1 MKGSPRRAQALR
13 LLAVIGL
20 AGIGGLELALLLH
33 GIRRPFFL
41 SFIGADFRALYAA
54 AAIAQHE
61 GFHRIYDLNAH
72 EAVQRALLGL
82 GPGDPNFVLIPMV
95 FPAAFVL
102 PVMGLLP
109 LGPVGA
115 WAVWTL
121 LGTLA
126 LGVYLS
132 RWWGSGKGRG
142 MAIALALLS
151 YPVFTNILWG
161 QVGAWLVLCAG
172 ECLRHLH
179 WGRPGWAGIWAAGLL
194 IKPQTL
200 LLVLPALLWEGG
212 WRAVGSWAAAGAGV
226 IGLSALLAGGEGL
239 GRWLGILMGFAAGYP
254 AMVPEVVGAETMM
267 NWRAWGALGERWA
280 PPAWRPGI
288 WAGVGLGMGLTA
300 LAALRPWWGGPR
312 GPAGDPLRWLGLWAA
327 TPVVGWHAHPHTAVL
342 ALPALLAAQ
351 RTGCMPRWLF
361 PFWALAPLAAWI
373 GATLGTSLGILP
385 DLSGLGNLAAART
398 LFLIHLGLA
407 LAIGTRSRKTPS
419 SSGGPLCAG

>member
-1 MKGSPRRAQALR
+1 MKRMKGSLCRAQALR
-13 LLAVIGL
+13 LLAAVGL

-41 SFIGADFRALYAA
+41 SFVGADFRALYAA

-82 GPGDPNFVLIPMV
+82 GPEDPNFVLIPMV

-109 LGPVGA
+109 LGPSGA

-132 RWWGSGKGRG
+132 GWWGLGRGRG
-142 MAIALALLS
+142 MATALALLS

-161 QVGAWLVLCAG
+161 QVGAWLALCVG
-172 ECLRHLH
+172 ECLRHLQR
-179 WGRPGWAGIWAAGLL
+179 GRPGWAGVWAAGLL

-212 WRAVGSWAAAGAGV
+212 WRAVGGWAAAGAGV
-226 IGLSALLAGGEGL
+226 MGLSTLLVGGEGF
-239 GRWLGILMGFAAGYP
+239 GCWLGLLLGFAAGYP
-254 AMVPEVVGAETMM
+254 AMVPEVVGVETMM

-280 PPAWRPGI
+280 PPAWRPWI

-300 LAALRPWWGGPR
+300 LAALRPWWGGL
-312 GPAGDPLRWLGLWAA
+312 DPLRWLGLWAA

-342 ALPALLAAQ
+342 ALPPLMAAQ
-351 RTGCMPRWLF
+351 RTGRLPRWFL
-361 PFWALAPLAAWI
+361 PFWALAPVVAWI
-373 GATLGTSLGILP
+373 GATLGASLGILP
-385 DLSGLGNLAAART
+385 DLSGLGNFAAARA
-398 LFLIHLGLA
+398 LFLIHTGLV
-407 LAIGTRSRKTPS
+407 LAIGAWSRQKPS
-419 SSGGPLCAG
+419 FPGEPPCAG